1 MECFFDRYAKEPNQ
15 YEIEKVA
22 LIRAT
27 NRLRIEIAADTIV
40 PYTEITTIKE
50 DLKDLLPDVSGV
62 DLFFDYRQINS
73 PSEGDILAYLPYLV
87 GEIAKEDAFYAHSIS
102 TTDVKVKE
110 NTIYILA
117 LGEKVTKVLNKK
129 VAGIFQGLLQDAFG
143 ISFQVVFTGEHP
155 GRADRAAGD
164 AALPLLR
171 IGAHRRLT
179 LSAVC
184 DDVVVAGLI
193 CPQGLWPLSLLT
205 EGTVVAL

>member
-87 GEIAKEDAFYAHSIS
+87 GETAKEDA
-102 TTDVKVKE
+102 
-110 NTIYILA
+110 
-117 LGEKVTKVLNKK
+117 
-129 VAGIFQGLLQDAFG
+129 
-143 ISFQVVFTGEHP
+143 
-155 GRADRAAGD
+155 
-164 AALPLLR
+164 
-171 IGAHRRLT
+171 
-179 LSAVC
+179 C
-184 DDVVVAGLI
+184 
-193 CPQGLWPLSLLT
+193 
-205 EGTVVAL
+205 

>member
-110 NTIYILA
+110 NTIVAVSIILERMMGTTSVFFSSKS
-117 LGEKVTKVLNKK
+117 LKMKFFFSIFKV
-129 VAGIFQGLLQDAFG
+129 GI
-143 ISFQVVFTGEHP
+143 I
-155 GRADRAAGD
+155 
-164 AALPLLR
+164 LR
-171 IGAHRRLT
+171 LF
-179 LSAVC
+179 V
-184 DDVVVAGLI
+184 
-193 CPQGLWPLSLLT
+193 
-205 EGTVVAL
+205 